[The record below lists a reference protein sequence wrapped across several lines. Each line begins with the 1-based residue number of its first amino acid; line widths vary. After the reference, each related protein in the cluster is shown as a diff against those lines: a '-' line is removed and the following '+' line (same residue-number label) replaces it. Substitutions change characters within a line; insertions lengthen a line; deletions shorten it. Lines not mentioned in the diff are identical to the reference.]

1 MSVKK
6 SSTLII
12 VDNITKK
19 KTFVCNEEENLMALS
34 MKTEYIVDEKGRK
47 KKVILEYKD
56 YMKLLDMIEDY
67 EDSREIRKTMK
78 ESEIPLSEYKRK
90 MKSV

>member
-1 MSVKK
+1 
-6 SSTLII
+6 
-12 VDNITKK
+12 
-19 KTFVCNEEENLMALS
+19 MALS